1 MKQHYLLIILCAGAI
16 GWAQAAVYKK
26 IDADGHVTYSSSP
39 IEGSKKLVL
48 EPPTIVP
55 SPAGVHK
62 KAALSN
68 VLKVDQATQKNR
80 DNLRRKILEE
90 ELSTELKLVEE
101 SQLNLKN
108 GKENSKILKDQYGNS
123 YQNAAKDEDNIK
135 ALQGKVM
142 LHEKNVEAL
151 KIELQKLR

>member
-1 MKQHYLLIILCAGAI
+1 MKPHYLLIILCAGSVS
-16 GWAQAAVYKK
+16 WAQATVYKK

-55 SPAGVHK
+55 SPVGVPK

-68 VLKVDQATQKNR
+68 TLKVDQATQKNR
-80 DNLRRKILEE
+80 DNLRLKILEE

-101 SQLNLKN
+101 SHRNLKN
-108 GKENSKILKDQYGNS
+108 EKENSIILKGQDGKN
-123 YQNAAKDEDNIK
+123 YQNSAKYEDKIN

-151 KIELQKLR
+151 KIELEKLN